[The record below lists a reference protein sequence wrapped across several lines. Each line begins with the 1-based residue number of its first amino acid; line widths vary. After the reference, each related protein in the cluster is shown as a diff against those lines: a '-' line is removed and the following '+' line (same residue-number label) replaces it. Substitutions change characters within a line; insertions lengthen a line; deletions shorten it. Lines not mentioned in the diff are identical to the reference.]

1 MSLKADYALQRKN
14 LIGSFLESENITF
27 KSLIKIKSDASHR
40 KYYRIQNKKLLLMDA
55 DPRTNEKLTSF
66 VKIDKI
72 LLNYGLTAPKIYKK
86 DILNGL
92 MLLEDFGEDTFS
104 KILNKKNEKI
114 MYKNALE
121 VLSVLNNKGKTAPT
135 IKGLKKYTINEQ
147 LKETSLFF
155 EWYLQEHLGKK
166 LDKDSIFSF
175 ELNLKKLYKKIC
187 TKNRTLVLRDF
198 HVDNLI
204 RRADK
209 KIGLIDFQD
218 ALLGSSSY
226 DLSSIVEDVR
236 RPISRELKDMLIKYF
251 HKLTKEDLEKLKI
264 EIAYFSIQRNMKI
277 IGIFSR
283 LKYRDNKPRYMK
295 YIPNAKDFIR
305 NHLEKQELRILK
317 DWFEANRINV

>member
-1 MSLKADYALQRKN
+1 MSLSSDYTLHRKN

-27 KSLIKIKSDASHR
+27 KSLIKIKSDASPR

-104 KILNKKNEKI
+104 KILNKKNEKTV
-114 MYKNALE
+114 YKNALE

-204 RRADK
+204 KRADK

-226 DLSSIVEDVR
+226 DLSSIIEDVR

-251 HKLTKEDLEKLKI
+251 RKLTKEDLEKLKI
-264 EIAYFSIQRNMKI
+264 EIAYFSVQRNMKI

-295 YIPNAKDFIR
+295 YIPNAKNFIR
-305 NHLEKQELRILK
+305 NHLENQELRILK
-317 DWFEANRINV
+317 EWFQANRINV